1 MPMNL
6 FRPRGA
12 TIASALIAA
21 LVAIGCTVEKN
32 PQPSSVPGAD
42 LDAVVCKPSTGYRWC
57 ARLNS
62 CQRPWELAQRENIP
76 TSSVDAYCSEKPS
89 QR

>member
-21 LVAIGCTVEKN
+21 LVAIACTVEKN